1 MQVEQKR
8 ACGSC
13 GSQNAAD
20 AGFCWRC
27 LTPFVQVPPIPGNV
41 QGRRGSP
48 LPPVPPS
55 WTPPGRS
62 EAPSPITS
70 PPAARSSK
78 VVRTIV
84 SIVAAAAGYLGV
96 QYLLG
101 PSLALPDSVAGA
113 HRLTDAASQRFERDT
128 ADQGD
133 RYGIDAEAGV
143 YGNAVGPQFFVIL
156 VDAAAVETTDELFDA
171 LLDGFSKSGAV
182 VDGAGAKSGTRRG
195 SDYRCVSA
203 SAGSQTAAAC
213 MWRDESN
220 VGIVLELSG
229 DLRGTRRLLWTVHDT
244 VVN

>member
-1 MQVEQKR
+1 MQVDQKR

-13 GSQNAAD
+13 HSQNAPD

-27 LTPFVQVPPIPGNV
+27 LAPFVQVPPVPGTKPSERPGNV
-41 QGRRGSP
+41 
-48 LPPVPPS
+48 LPPIP
-55 WTPPGRS
+55 
-62 EAPSPITS
+62 APWSPAGQPQEQVAR

-101 PSLALPDSVAGA
+101 PNPSLPESVAGA
-113 HRLTDAASQRFERDT
+113 HRLTDATSQRFERDT
-128 ADQGD
+128 AAQGD
-133 RYGIDAEAGV
+133 RYGIDAEGGV
-143 YGNAVGPQFFVIL
+143 YGSALGPEFFVIL

-171 LLDGFSKSGAV
+171 LVMGFSKAGAV
-182 VDGAGAKSGTRRG
+182 VDDAGAKSGTRRG

-203 SAGSQTAAAC
+203 TAGPQTAVAC
-213 MWRDESN
+213 MWRDEGN

-229 DLRGTRRLLWTVHDT
+229 DLRRTRRLLWTVHDT
-244 VVN
+244 VVS

>member
-13 GSQNAAD
+13 GSQNAPD

-27 LTPFVQVPPIPGNV
+27 LAPFVQVPPIPGSV
-41 QGRRGSP
+41 PGRPTNP

-55 WTPPGRS
+55 WSPPGRS
-62 EAPSPITS
+62 PEPGQVTTPSAP
-70 PPAARSSK
+70 RSSK

-101 PSLALPDSVAGA
+101 SNLSLPDSVAGA
-113 HRLTDAASQRFERDT
+113 NRLADAASQRFERDT

-133 RYGIDAEAGV
+133 RYGIDAEGGV
-143 YGNAVGPQFFVIL
+143 YGNALGPEFFVIL
-156 VDAAAVETTDELFDA
+156 VHAAAVETTDELFDA
-171 LLDGFSKSGAV
+171 LVVGFSKAGAV
-182 VDGAGAKSGTRRG
+182 VDEAGAKSGTRRD

-203 SAGSQTAAAC
+203 SAGPQTAAAC
-213 MWRDESN
+213 MWRDEGN
-220 VGIVLELSG
+220 VGIVLQLSG
-229 DLRGTRRLLWTVHDT
+229 NLRSTRRLLWTVHDT
-244 VVN
+244 VVS